1 MLCSKGRHGFHGFT
15 RIPEGLGDFVGRS
28 SFVKIRGIRVQSDC
42 VLAPDSEDPV
52 GWRVVNRSRL
62 EHALETARAHLLDE
76 RNAAGHWTGELS
88 ASALSTATAVVALEL
103 AARNGAMV
111 EERSRAIAARG
122 LRWLAA
128 HANGDGGWGDTV
140 LSRSNVST
148 TTLVRAA
155 FFVRPDLMEEFGP
168 VLAKAEAWL
177 TDHCGAVSPDALAAK
192 IVERYGDDRTFSVPI
207 LTLCA
212 LSGRFGDGPEAW
224 RHVIP
229 LPFEL
234 AVFPPQ
240 LFAALRLP
248 VVSYALPALIA
259 IGYAR
264 HFHAPTPGLKWLR
277 NAATARAFRVLD
289 SIQPPNGG
297 FLEATPLTS
306 FVTMS
311 LVASGQAAHPV
322 VRRGLAFLEGS
333 AQSDGSW
340 RIDTNLATWVTSLS
354 VHALAAC
361 KNDARAVDAPQVKDW
376 LLGQQYG
383 VRHPYTNAAPGGW
396 AWTDLPGGVP
406 DADDTPGAL
415 LALRALG
422 EPDARSI
429 EAAAAGVL
437 WLLDLQNGDG
447 GIPTF
452 CRGWGRLPFDRS
464 SNDLT
469 AHALRAWAAWRPW
482 LRAELQTQ
490 IDSARKRALRF
501 LVDQQEPSG
510 AWCPLWFG
518 NEAELDESNRIYGTS
533 RVLLAL
539 ADVGAAPVAAA
550 KAAQWL
556 AGRQG
561 PDGGWGSVEETAL
574 AVEAL
579 AAHGENREA
588 VERGTEWLIQ
598 RVEQGTWT
606 QPSPIGFYFAK
617 LWYFERLYPVVF
629 TVAALGRV
637 AGGKMAANF

>member
-1 MLCSKGRHGFHGFT
+1 M
-15 RIPEGLGDFVGRS
+15 EG
-28 SFVKIRGIRVQSDC
+28 
-42 VLAPDSEDPV
+42 
-52 GWRVVNRSRL
+52 VNRIRL
-62 EHALETARAHLLDE
+62 EQALNTARALLLGE

-88 ASALSTATAVVALEL
+88 ASGLSTATAVVALAL

-111 EERSRAIAARG
+111 EERSRTMTARG

-148 TTLVRAA
+148 TTLVWAA
-155 FFVRPDLMEEFGP
+155 FFVRPDLMEEFAP

-177 TDHCGAVSPDALAAK
+177 TDHCGAVSPDALAVK
-192 IVERYGDDRTFSVPI
+192 ILERYGDDRTFSVPI

-277 NAATARAFRVLD
+277 DAAAARAFRVLD

-322 VRRGLAFLEGS
+322 VRRGLAFLEQS

-354 VHALAAC
+354 VHALSRSGFQPDPEVLGEPSFEAASAAD
-361 KNDARAVDAPQVKDW
+361 DAHRDQDRHLVRQDACPTWAPPVKDW
-376 LLGQQYG
+376 LLGQQYR

-422 EPDARSI
+422 ESDARSI

-469 AHALRAWAAWRPW
+469 AHALRAWAVWRP
-482 LRAELQTQ
+482 LLSVELQTR
-490 IDSARKRALRF
+490 IDAARKRAVRF
-501 LVDQQEPSG
+501 LVDQQEPPG

-518 NEAELDESNRIYGTS
+518 NETEPDESNRIYGTS

-539 ADVGAAPVAAA
+539 ADIGGAPVAAA

-579 AAHGENREA
+579 AAIGGQEAA
-588 VERGTEWLIQ
+588 VERGVEWLVQ

-637 AGGKMAANF
+637 AGGKLAANV